1 MVAAAY
7 IPHPYQPEVFAQLHN
22 IDEAYR
28 RLEEK
33 TVSKEMLGEVRSL
46 FIRYGV
52 HRTLG
57 IMVLH
62 KHFDMTPEEKL
73 VEFGNVS
80 TPWLVP
86 EANGDSVF
94 GGKVVPRSW
103 AFSSGHLYPIEFG
116 FNPPTVENF
125 PKMSFDQDFVVG
137 LYGLLVGLGIGD
149 LVGLTMLREDIHDMP
164 YGIEKTVGRVS
175 ITLPITPETEPT
187 QAVESVWTFGCHERM
202 DNSKLW
208 PARICWVCQDCK
220 K

>member
-1 MVAAAY
+1 
-7 IPHPYQPEVFAQLHN
+7 
-22 IDEAYR
+22 
-28 RLEEK
+28 
-33 TVSKEMLGEVRSL
+33 
-46 FIRYGV
+46 
-52 HRTLG
+52 
-57 IMVLH
+57 MVLH

-103 AFSSGHLYPIEFG
+103 AYSSGNLYPIEFG
-116 FNPPTVENF
+116 FNPPTMENF
-125 PKMSFDQDFVVG
+125 PRMSFDQDFVIE

-149 LVGLTMLREDIHDMP
+149 LVGLTVLPEEIHDTP